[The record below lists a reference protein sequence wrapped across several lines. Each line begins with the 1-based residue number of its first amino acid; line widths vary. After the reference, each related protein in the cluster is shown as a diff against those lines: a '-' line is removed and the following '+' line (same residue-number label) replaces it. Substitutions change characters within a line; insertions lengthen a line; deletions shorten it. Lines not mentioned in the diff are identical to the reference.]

1 MRSTLTTSIVAA
13 ALLLG
18 SAGPAAARPGS
29 PSDRIDAAT
38 MRSMVRHQ
46 RQLDRELTHP
56 ASPGKPAPVQIVRV
70 ARVTGGGFV
79 WADAGIGAGLAAAL
93 LLSAAGVATL
103 RRQHAPATR

>member
-1 MRSTLTTSIVAA
+1 MRSTLTSSIVAA

-38 MRSMVRHQ
+38 MRGLALQQ
-46 RQLDRELTHP
+46 RRVARDVAAQGSL
-56 ASPGKPAPVQIVRV
+56 APVEIVRV
-70 ARVTGGGFV
+70 TRVAGGGFDWV
-79 WADAGIGAGLAAAL
+79 DAGIGAGLAAAL
-93 LLSAAGVATL
+93 RLSAAGASTL